1 VSRPVTGTY
10 YISTLSLATYTDV
23 YNSRHVGCD
32 NDCEGPDDCACSIY
46 EDAALTLHRRVG
58 SSKILSRHTPTHAA
72 HTSIP
77 THPMQ
82 ASSHLDSKKTRHR
95 SDHKSESPTCTFAN
109 SECVD
114 CSDDDDAL
122 ICDVS
127 RQTLQ
132 TYLVAVPA
140 NSWTIA
146 VRLDVRLQPQEVL
159 LVPEQSRACE
169 TLPGEGGRV
178 SGRGFGQQ
186 Q

>member
-1 VSRPVTGTY
+1 VFKPVTGTY
-10 YISTLSLATYTDV
+10 SISTLSLATYIDV
-23 YNSRHVGCD
+23 YTSRHVGCD

-46 EDAALTLHRRVG
+46 DDAALTGHRRVG
-58 SSKILSRHTPTHAA
+58 TSKILSRHTPTHAA
-72 HTSIP
+72 RTSIL

-82 ASSHLDSKKTRHR
+82 ASYHLDNRQTHHR
-95 SDHKSESPTCTFAN
+95 PDHKSESPTCTFAN

-127 RQTLQ
+127 HETLQ
-132 TYLVAVPA
+132 TYLLVVPA

-146 VRLDVRLQPQEVL
+146 VRLDVRLQRQEVL

-169 TLPGEGGRV
+169 TLPGEGG
-178 SGRGFGQQ
+178 
-186 Q
+186 